1 MIQLEGGEIMLYKLT
16 RYTTA
21 ILFGIMGYAASYSFG
36 PVIVELLKES
46 FTTVEFFNTVVAE
59 ILLTV
64 TMAAFG
70 FLVGWFLS
78 NPIIRL
84 GMNITKNLERFLT
97 RFSGQDLLFGA
108 IGLAF
113 GLIISNLIGLSFR
126 GIPLVGPYM
135 PVILSAILGYLGMH
149 LMIHKRKDIME
160 YWQSKQ
166 ILPLGFHLTEDEH
179 KKTLDTLCEK
189 HKGSEATID
198 AKLLDTSVVID
209 GRIAD
214 ICHTGF
220 LEGRLMVPLFVL
232 EELQKISDSS
242 DTLKRNKGRR
252 GLDILQ
258 EMQDDP
264 TIDIDVIDTNYDD
277 ITEVDSKLMRL
288 ALEKNWKIIT
298 NDFNLNKVATLQ
310 GISVLNLNDLANA
323 MKPVRIPGETMV
335 VQIVKEGKENGQ
347 GIAYLEDGTMI
358 VVEKGTAYINQT
370 IPVVV
375 TSILQTRA
383 GRMIFAKPEGEN

>member
-1 MIQLEGGEIMLYKLT
+1 MIYKLG
-16 RYTTA
+16 RYIVA
-21 ILFGIMGYAASYSFG
+21 LLFFVIGYVASYPFMPLILDIVQPFFQDNMFFHKSSVDVVISFSTG
-36 PVIVELLKES
+36 II
-46 FTTVEFFNTVVAE
+46 FF
-59 ILLTV
+59 
-64 TMAAFG
+64 
-70 FLVGWFLS
+70 
-78 NPIIRL
+78 IIGLIFAPLIIKSGIR
-84 GMNITKNLERFLT
+84 ITKNLERILS
-97 RFSGQDLLFGA
+97 RFSGQDLLFGT

-113 GLIISNLIGLSFR
+113 GLIISNLIGLAFHN
-126 GIPLVGPYM
+126 IPIVGPYI

-149 LMIHKRKDIME
+149 LMIRKRKEIIDYWDEINIIPAKYNRKKDIVDDSVNIP
-160 YWQSKQ
+160 YVNN
-166 ILPLGFHLTEDEH
+166 LEDIVE
-179 KKTLDTLCEK
+179 
-189 HKGSEATID
+189 

-220 LEGRLMVPLFVL
+220 LEGKLVAPLFVL
-232 EELQKISDSS
+232 EELQRISDSS
-242 DTLKRNKGRR
+242 DTLKRNRGRR

-264 TIDIDVIDTNYDD
+264 NIDIELIEVNYDD
-277 ITEVDSKLMRL
+277 INEVDSKLMRL
-288 ALEKNWKIIT
+288 ALDRGWKIIT

-323 MKPVRIPGETMV
+323 LKPVCIPGETMTV
-335 VQIVKEGKENGQ
+335 HIVKEGKENRQ

-358 VVEKGTAYINQT
+358 VVEQGSMYVNET

-383 GRMIFAKPEGEN
+383 GRMIFTRPEGVKA